1 MRAGTYVLLCCTGRV
16 ARDGRDAGGGAVT
29 ELAAPDMCPE
39 LSYAQ
44 MDALAEQAGIG
55 ADKLLYL
62 PYLMGER
69 TPHLDADARGVFFG
83 LSGAHTRAHLIRA
96 VLEGVSYSLRDCQ
109 RIIEGMNGKIKDMTI
124 CGGGASSAL
133 WLRMLTDIFG
143 CGVNTLHATEGV
155 AFGAAILA
163 GVGAGIYPSVEA
175 ACERLIT
182 VKQTLAPDA
191 EAGGKIRRGICA
203 LQRALSNL
211 KGVVQRRL
219 RR

>member
-1 MRAGTYVLLCCTGRV
+1 
-16 ARDGRDAGGGAVT
+16 
-29 ELAAPDMCPE
+29 
-39 LSYAQ
+39 
-44 MDALAEQAGIG
+44 
-55 ADKLLYL
+55 
-62 PYLMGER
+62 MGER

-96 VLEGVSYSLRDCQ
+96 VLEGVSYSLKDCQ
-109 RIIEGMNGKIKDMTI
+109 RIIEGMNGKINDMTI

-191 EAGGKIRRGICA
+191 EAGGKYDAVYARYSA
-203 LQRALSNL
+203 LYPTLKESYKALAALN
-211 KGVVQRRL
+211 V
-219 RR
+219 